1 MTAIK
6 GGRKKLFAK
15 GSKTRTIIIRL
26 NILLHVI
33 EARNRLMT
41 RTIVIIVRNICWEL
55 YWLFKA
61 ENITIIMTSK
71 KVELAADISS
81 RPICL

>member
-1 MTAIK
+1 
-6 GGRKKLFAK
+6 
-15 GSKTRTIIIRL
+15 
-26 NILLHVI
+26 
-33 EARNRLMT
+33 MT

-71 KVELAADISS
+71 KLNLLLIFRVDLHAYRLTRDQLTAYTKQANGEEL
-81 RPICL
+81 